1 MGMSLGS
8 GHGPRANI
16 NMTPMIDV
24 LLVLIIIFMVIT
36 PTNSHGLKALIPQQ
50 DNNGPAPAT
59 ESDDIVVTVNGD
71 HTVSINRETVRIEEL
86 SGRLQRLFVN
96 HPGHPLFVR
105 GGRMLEFQ
113 QVAEVID
120 IARGV
125 GLDRIALMTN

>member
-1 MGMSLGS
+1 MAMSLGS
-8 GHGPRANI
+8 RGGFHANI

-36 PTNSHGLKALIPQQ
+36 PTTSRGLNALVPQPES
-50 DNNGPAPAT
+50 GPGADTP
-59 ESDDIVVTVNGD
+59 SGDIVVTVNGD
-71 HTVSINRETVRIEEL
+71 HTVNINQEIVTL
-86 SGRLQRLFVN
+86 SNLGDRLQRLYAN

-105 GGRMLEFQ
+105 GGKGLEFQ

>member
-8 GHGPRANI
+8 GGRPHANI

-36 PTNSHGLKALIPQQ
+36 PTNSRGLKALVPQPES
-50 DNNGPAPAT
+50 GPGSPS

-71 HTVSINRETVRIEEL
+71 HTVSINQETVRIEEL
-86 SGRLQRLFVN
+86 AGRLQRLFLN

-105 GGRMLEFQ
+105 GGKSLDFQ
-113 QVAEVID
+113 DVAEVID
-120 IARGV
+120 IARGE

>member
-1 MGMSLGS
+1 MSFGP
-8 GHGPRANI
+8 HGGFRANI

-36 PTNSHGLKALIPQQ
+36 PTTSHGLNALVPQPES
-50 DNNGPAPAT
+50 GPGAAAP
-59 ESDDIVVTVNGD
+59 SGDIVITVNGD
-71 HTVSINRETVRIEEL
+71 RTVSINQETVAL
-86 SGRLQRLFVN
+86 ADLPGRLQRLYAN

-105 GGRMLEFQ
+105 GGKGLEFQ

-125 GLDRIALMTN
+125 GLDRIALMTE

>member
-1 MGMSLGS
+1 MGMSLGTGS
-8 GHGPRANI
+8 RPHANI

-36 PTNSHGLKALIPQQ
+36 PTNSRGLKALVPQP
-50 DNNGPAPAT
+50 DTSSAPQT
-59 ESDDIVVTVNGD
+59 ESDDIVVSVNGNG
-71 HTVSINRETVRIEEL
+71 TVDLNRETITIGEL
-86 SGRLQRLFVN
+86 SGRLQRLYVN

-105 GGRMLEFQ
+105 GGKELEFQ

-125 GLDRIALMTN
+125 GLDRIALMTH